1 MRVISGDLKGR
12 NIKGFTLEG
21 TRPTMDRVKE
31 SMFGSIQNIVPNSIF
46 LDLFAGSGSIG
57 IEAISNGATK
67 AYFVDNN
74 KLAVQTIKENIDTF
88 NIKEQAEILK
98 MDYNDALKYFHNNN
112 ITFDVI
118 FIDPPYAMR
127 IINEILDKISEYK
140 LLNDDGVIICEID
153 DNYLNENIG
162 DLSLKKSKKY
172 GSTYLY
178 FYKWKILLNLLIILI
193 SYVTF
198 VI

>member
-12 NIKGFTLEG
+12 NIKGFTLDG

-31 SMFGSIQNIVPNSIF
+31 SMFGSIQSIVPDSIF

-57 IEAISNGATK
+57 IEALSNGASK

-74 KLAVQTIKENIDTF
+74 KIAIQTIKENVDTF
-88 NIKEQAEILK
+88 NIKTQSEILK
-98 MDYNDALKYFHNNN
+98 MDYNEALKYFHNNN

-118 FIDPPYAMR
+118 FIDPPYAMH
-127 IINEILDKISEYK
+127 IINEILDKISKYK
-140 LLNDDGVIICEID
+140 ILNDDGVVICEVD
-153 DNYLNENIG
+153 TDYLNEKVG
-162 DLSLKKSKKY
+162 DLTLNKSKKY

-178 FYKWKILLNLLIILI
+178 FYQK
-193 SYVTF
+193 
-198 VI
+198 